1 MIKKPKTAD
10 ELEDWL
16 KAEPNHDDIQTLRAY
31 AKDLV
36 VQGLGNKYQTA
47 WTWRAIL
54 KAEQVLD
61 SPDYANWEDVWS
73 GQIHNGDEESSNEIR
88 KWPFN
93 LIASFQTHVDNGEYP
108 APELICALNDIFA
121 HFYESKGKKT
131 LDEAFFG
138 ERKPHQRSEAYWGDD
153 LYYFSLAF
161 EIDFN
166 PDYSIEKTGSLR
178 ETIKK
183 FLEEG
188 DYKAELASRDMD
200 SFERGFRRFREKQN
214 KKLQN

>member
-1 MIKKPKTAD
+1 MTIFK
-10 ELEDWL
+10 
-16 KAEPNHDDIQTLRAY
+16 RC
-31 AKDLV
+31 
-36 VQGLGNKYQTA
+36 
-47 WTWRAIL
+47 
-54 KAEQVLD
+54 
-61 SPDYANWEDVWS
+61 
-73 GQIHNGDEESSNEIR
+73 
-88 KWPFN
+88 
-93 LIASFQTHVDNGEYP
+93 
-108 APELICALNDIFA
+108 ELIEKVNVDGIV
-121 HFYESKGKKT
+121 YECRVKMT

-138 ERKPHQRSEAYWGDD
+138 ERKPHQRGEACWGDD
-153 LYYFSLAF
+153 RYYLRLAY